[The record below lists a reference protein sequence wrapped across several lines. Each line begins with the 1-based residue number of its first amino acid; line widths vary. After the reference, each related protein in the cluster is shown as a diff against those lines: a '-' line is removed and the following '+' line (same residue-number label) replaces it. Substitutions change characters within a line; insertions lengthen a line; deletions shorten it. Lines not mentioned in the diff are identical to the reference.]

1 MSVFVE
7 IKNNHKK
14 NKSSFSRKICIKIF
28 FGRGLVDT
36 ERVDTKPVEIRNSFD
51 RLFYYVCMIPILGG
65 QSVMLQSTVLISFA
79 LQGSSR
85 GSRQLYGA

>member
-51 RLFYYVCMIPILGG
+51 RLFLLCVHDPQSGWSESNVSIYSFNIVCTERL
-65 QSVMLQSTVLISFA
+65 F
-79 LQGSSR
+79 
-85 GSRQLYGA
+85 